1 MITVSM
7 NVGGGPPYQTGKT
20 VRVHAKHNTHRG
32 NVPYMVLY
40 PGMGASLNKHNWNK
54 QLSLFIVFLLM
65 NFQRQN
71 SRVASPMNT
80 PIHLNTAYKRY
91 LSVVDLQ

>member
-1 MITVSM
+1 MIAVSM

-20 VRVHAKHNTHRG
+20 VHVHAKHNIHRG
-32 NVPYMVLY
+32 NLPDMVLY
-40 PGMGASLNKHNWNK
+40 PGMVASLNKHNWYK

-71 SRVASPMNT
+71 SRVASPVSA

-91 LSVVDLQ
+91 LAVVDLQ